1 MKPDVWLSL
10 TGASHATLGQGG
22 ARARMR
28 GVPMGRC
35 ARPQE
40 IAAGVA
46 FLASDEASE
55 MTGSILAVDGGVT
68 VQTVPA
74 DLASQDQTPCPDAC
88 P

>member
-1 MKPDVWLSL
+1 
-10 TGASHATLGQGG
+10 
-22 ARARMR
+22 
-28 GVPMGRC
+28 MGRC